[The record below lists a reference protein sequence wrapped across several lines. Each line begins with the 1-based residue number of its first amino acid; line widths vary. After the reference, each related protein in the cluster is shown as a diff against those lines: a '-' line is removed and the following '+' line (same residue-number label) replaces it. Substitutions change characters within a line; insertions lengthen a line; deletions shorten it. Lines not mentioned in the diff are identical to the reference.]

1 MDSDK
6 FGGYMGRPFTNPVY
20 LNEKTEKIIR
30 EAEYLGKGN
39 NGVVYLL
46 PDNKII
52 KIFNS
57 SKVCKDEYNTLIRS
71 KKSKYFPRVY
81 EHGKHYI
88 IRDFVGGIR
97 LDKYLRRNN
106 MNRTLAEH
114 LVKLMKDFK
123 KLGYKR
129 LDIRCKDLYVQEDF
143 SVKVIDPKNQFTK
156 VVHYPRHL
164 MKGIYKRNK
173 LDEFLFFVADIDPE
187 LHKYWS
193 EKIYLY
199 ICEEFE

>member
-20 LNEKTEKIIR
+20 LNEKTEKLIR

-46 PDNKII
+46 PDNKVI

-57 SKVCKDEYNTLIRS
+57 PKVCKDEYNTLVRS
-71 KKSKYFPRVY
+71 KKKSKYFPRVY

-97 LDKYLRRNN
+97 LDK
-106 MNRTLAEH
+106 
-114 LVKLMKDFK
+114 F
-123 KLGYKR
+123 
-129 LDIRCKDLYVQEDF
+129 
-143 SVKVIDPKNQFTK
+143 
-156 VVHYPRHL
+156 
-164 MKGIYKRNK
+164 
-173 LDEFLFFVADIDPE
+173 
-187 LHKYWS
+187 
-193 EKIYLY
+193 
-199 ICEEFE
+199 